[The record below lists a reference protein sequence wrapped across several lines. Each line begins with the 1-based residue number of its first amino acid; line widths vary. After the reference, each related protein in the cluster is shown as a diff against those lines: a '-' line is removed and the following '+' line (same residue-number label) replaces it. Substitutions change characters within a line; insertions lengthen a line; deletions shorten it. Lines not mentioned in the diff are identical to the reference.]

1 MSTTPERPTPKKLL
15 KEAKEEEHQHPY
27 NLLDYDK
34 VIDTLFQ
41 KEFSYAKIAKWLS
54 ARLGG
59 SIDRGQIYYV
69 HRTLLKRQQAAQ
81 ARTALE
87 ELQKGAATLGNET
100 EEGEPEDPRTEEFLR
115 DAETMHLNYEAGKL
129 DALRRRKGRKKP

>member
-1 MSTTPERPTPKKLL
+1 MSATFERPTPKKLL

-34 VIDTLFQ
+34 VIDTLIQ

-59 SIDRGQIYYV
+59 TIDRGQIYYV
-69 HRTLLKRQQAAQ
+69 HRTLLKRRQAAL
-81 ARTALE
+81 ARAALE
-87 ELQKGAATLGNET
+87 ELQEPAATAGNDIDGVDSPDPELEKMAEET
-100 EEGEPEDPRTEEFLR
+100 EIRRLNAEADKEDELR
-115 DAETMHLNYEAGKL
+115 K
-129 DALRRRKGRKKP
+129 RKGRRKP